1 MWCRNAWLSKLTVRL
16 GTRLCTLSVSH
27 SAPAPAP
34 FRPCAAHS
42 KRVYSG
48 YQSPKLREVQA
59 EVKALK
65 KRLKKKIAIAIFYG
79 RERYVRIL
87 LPYIE
92 RNLAQNMGVVDEVI
106 LVTHN
111 RDSDEGAIGAQ
122 RLLDDMVSRYPG
134 VVREEPF
141 CARPYGE
148 WRGRHGQ
155 APAGVHS

>member
-1 MWCRNAWLSKLTVRL
+1 MLGSASSRYGSERGFVPSPSLTPL
-16 GTRLCTLSVSH
+16 PLPPPS
-27 SAPAPAP
+27 
-34 FRPCAAHS
+34 AAHT
-42 KRVYSG
+42 KRVYAG

-111 RDSDEGAIGAQ
+111 RDSKNGSIGAR

-141 CARPYGE
+141 CPKPYGE
-148 WRGRHGQ
+148 WRGRHGL
-155 APAGVHS
+155 APVGVHS